1 MCLTWTEWSK
11 KGMDPSSVRGRDLS
25 WALFSLLVFTFQ
37 SQDKLNSLEL
47 TPVRIVKLPPLHSS
61 SSAGRTAPSSQSPPQ
76 PSQVQAPPAASS
88 AQDPG
93 PSCAGNP
100 DSAGALR
107 MDTILE
113 DTSSDSHLAEDGF
126 TTAGASSSATKSSY
140 GDLTEQNPSARDRRR
155 LMRQDRID
163 TKETDC
169 WEGTGG
175 SLRSRKNQHIL
186 NI

>member
-11 KGMDPSSVRGRDLS
+11 NGMDPSSVRGRNLW
-25 WALFSLLVFTFQ
+25 WALSSLVIFTLQ
-37 SQDKLNSLEL
+37 SQDKLNNLEL
-47 TPVRIVKLPPLHSS
+47 TPVHIVKLPPLHS

-76 PSQVQAPPAASS
+76 PSQVRAPPAASS

-93 PSCAGNP
+93 PSCDGNP

-113 DTSSDSHLAEDGF
+113 DTSSDSHLAEDDF
-126 TTAGASSSATKSSY
+126 TTAGASSSAMKSSF
-140 GDLTEQNPSARDRRR
+140 GDLTELNPSARDRRR
-155 LMRQDRID
+155 LTRQDRID

-169 WEGTGG
+169 WDETGG
-175 SLRSRKNQHIL
+175 E
-186 NI
+186 